1 MKKSSI
7 AVIAVYSFLAT
18 AASAAAQTVSPTPL
32 VTPSGT
38 DIAGS
43 AVAAVVVVIVFAF
56 IIYAG
61 YRIIRKW
68 SGSSK
73 GESD

>member
-1 MKKSSI
+1 MKKI
-7 AVIAVYSFLAT
+7 TAPVIAVFSFLAI
-18 AASAAAQTVSPTPL
+18 AASVDAQTVSPTPAA
-32 VTPSGT
+32 TPSGT

-43 AVAAVVVVIVFAF
+43 AVAAVAVIVVFAF

-68 SGSSK
+68 SSSK
-73 GESD
+73 GE